1 MDPARR
7 VQLIKRRAVAKVP
20 LARLQNFIERGDPK
34 INDIQVKYNK
44 LPDIFIIYE
53 SAQDELECL
62 HQAHYTLDREEF
74 EIQYYQVE
82 AKFNEHLHP
91 LVEPPRS
98 RQLTT
103 KQFARKH

>member
-1 MDPARR
+1 MP
-7 VQLIKRRAVAKVP
+7 II
-20 LARLQNFIERGDPK
+20 F
-34 INDIQVKYNK
+34 NK
-44 LPDIFIIYE
+44 YE

-62 HQAHYTLDREEF
+62 DEADYSVDKEEF